1 MKRIA
6 DRLPKA
12 LNTSSCFTLCMRR
25 LDFLNYTN
33 RSPYKEVLA
42 CLALEEGVNLFEL
55 MNKVIDRSV
64 GLTAS
69 ELKKALIELEFNGL
83 IARVNDCYLFNES
96 WLRELVLFLDEFEE
110 SKKELDLCQL
120 MLEKN
125 KENTLSLKKNE
136 QQKML

>member
-1 MKRIA
+1 MG
-6 DRLPKA
+6 
-12 LNTSSCFTLCMRR
+12 R

-42 CLALEEGVNLFEL
+42 CLALEEGMNLFEL

-69 ELKKALIELEFNGL
+69 ELRKALVELEFNGL
-83 IARVNDCYLFNES
+83 IARVNDCYLFNEN

-125 KENTLSLKKNE
+125 KGSALPLKKNE
-136 QQKML
+136 HQKML